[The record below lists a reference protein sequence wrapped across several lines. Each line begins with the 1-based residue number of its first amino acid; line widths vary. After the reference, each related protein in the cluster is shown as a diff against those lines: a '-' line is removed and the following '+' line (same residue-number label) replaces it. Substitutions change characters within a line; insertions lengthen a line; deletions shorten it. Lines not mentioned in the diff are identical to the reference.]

1 MIVKISFAVAALLF
15 SGVIASAGDYARA
28 DIPFKAS
35 LECTACIRGGWN
47 YCLTLGG
54 KGAGTDSKY
63 TCEDKHRQP

>member
-15 SGVIASAGDYARA
+15 SSVTAGLGDYTRA

-54 KGAGTDSKY
+54 KNDGT
-63 TCEDKHRQP
+63 